1 MEEKMPKPISAA
13 LVCAALIPLAAAPAL
28 ADSVTWEAF
37 ARSPGGLAA
46 IAMGIDMVG
55 TCSQPLQ
62 FSQEAEGDS
71 VRVRIS
77 CDSPD
82 DETDV
87 FLTFDRLGESLFL
100 RKVDIAG

>member
-1 MEEKMPKPISAA
+1 MPKPIAAA
-13 LVCAALIPLAAAPAL
+13 LATAVLIPLAASSATAG
-28 ADSVTWEAF
+28 SVTWEAF

-46 IAMGIDMVG
+46 ISMGIGMVG
-55 TCSQPLQ
+55 VCSQPLQ
-62 FSQEAEGDS
+62 FSQEAEGDF

-87 FLTFDRLGESLFL
+87 FLTFDRLGESLLF
-100 RKVDIAG
+100 RKLDIAG